1 MTEAAEGRRMSSGQE
16 TQPGS
21 GTVLSR
27 TNDHQ
32 GSGGTGTNHQDG
44 QSPMTATVS
53 RSGGTSVATTATS
66 TSAITRGPVI
76 ANANSRSVSI
86 ASVSSDG
93 SNGSYKVDTLNAD
106 VKHFKDALGR
116 LRRVFS
122 PDVEIHETK
131 RVACQEY
138 LGEVLRILR
147 AMLEKYPV
155 LQSNDLIQSAGYLIS
170 QVKEYNAQDDD
181 SMDEQVFQ
189 RALDSLAYAF
199 SNRVSDFLTRDLDS
213 ASSSSSRDKS
223 ALGLATTSLFHGDGL
238 DNFTELKEEVL
249 SPEQIDAI
257 LVRHD
262 QGVDHALQCAK
273 KWEKYAKDVMAYV
286 EKRTK
291 LDLDRARGLTAL
303 AQNIRP
309 ILKEESYLPFQ
320 SIYCTAVDQDLE
332 MCASTLDICS
342 RLQGNRFLEPLAN
355 RRSEHKKTR
364 NMLKD
369 RWTRELKLMHDTTSN
384 LQKAQ
389 SLFVEKKKE
398 YERCRDAVR
407 IAEQGAEIGAT
418 GENKVDKRKKLADE
432 ALQKVVESENYCKQ
446 CVMEAN
452 DRHRQLVIVKKEILA
467 QTRELILKCDQTM
480 KTATVSYFQLQHTLT
495 SPVPVQFQT
504 LCERSRLYE
513 PGSQFMEYVQSSLR
527 DLPTSPRLIA
537 TGMEPFNFDSEE
549 HMLYFERQN
558 QNHPRK
564 MSSSLDFGD
573 DFGHGTYKLRGD
585 KGSITSGTGPLMA
598 WTPSMGPIEPSDTDS
613 MESRESGK
621 SRDTSP
627 SSSPMVPSRRPPPGM
642 LASSEEIENDHELPI
657 TVTDSPAPNVG
668 GVGTG
673 IGGSGSGGGG
683 ASSGG
688 RSGNLGA
695 VPRRSLP
702 LSIAAK
708 SHRFRKLR
716 TPSRCRECDSYIA
729 IFKGV
734 DCQECGLC
742 AHKKC
747 LEHLPLLCGHKRLP
761 RKLPTFGVDLGH
773 HLLEVGAQV
782 PPIVIKCVN
791 EIDKRAI
798 RVEGIY
804 RKSGVKHKIDKLG
817 QAFESAPEL
826 VELSDIQPH
835 VIANAL
841 KNYMRELPEP
851 LLTFSLYNDFL
862 QVAKCFH
869 ADDNSNSVV
878 DKEEAAV
885 QELTELVRKLPR
897 NHYRT
902 LGFLI
907 HHLNRVAMEC
917 EVNNMPASNLGIVFG
932 PTLMRSAD
940 GASSLSPHLDN
951 DHQNAIIKQQ
961 SRAIELLTLHANAIF
976 GPPESVLPKDF
987 AKYTKSAP
995 DLVKRASINVPPSAS
1010 DIISSQTERR
1020 SIDTRDDFTLPGH
1033 ISERESNE
1041 DYITDE
1047 DDDAEAIPAC
1057 WLPDE
1062 SAKTK
1067 KSPLLIRGTSSPPK
1081 IIKASLKSF
1090 SGLEGVTPERLST
1103 QDSMETSQRLAKQI
1117 SEAGGVLVGGSRKS
1131 ISHDHKHH
1139 QSFFAKMGKAAQ
1151 KHSLDEDYLIPLP
1164 SQSTSQSHP
1173 ALSERVSTGD
1183 PKVNLHDV
1191 ASEPQSAP
1199 ADVLDGPATSVI
1211 TSSTSPGSGRSSLTI
1226 HNIGNRSSSLSE
1238 EHHAIS
1244 SAISV
1249 AEQRRK
1255 FLAGSISSDSTSAGR
1270 VLPTAISS
1278 SLATTSTMSSSLP
1291 TSMITNLEENRVKIQ
1306 VPGGITSSFSA
1317 GPLGGTKHH
1326 GPLTRQTST
1335 DKSRLS

>member
-1 MTEAAEGRRMSSGQE
+1 MTEASEGRRMSSGPDTPGVVTSANTPWSRADGNSSS
-16 TQPGS
+16 TQS
-21 GTVLSR
+21 SST
-27 TNDHQ
+27 
-32 GSGGTGTNHQDG
+32 
-44 QSPMTATVS
+44 
-53 RSGGTSVATTATS
+53 TTANHNS
-66 TSAITRGPVI
+66 TGRAPVI
-76 ANANSRSVSI
+76 ANANSRSVSM
-86 ASVSSDG
+86 ASVSSEG
-93 SNGSYKVDTLNAD
+93 SNGSQVVESLTSD
-106 VKHFKDALGR
+106 VKHFKEALGR
-116 LRRVFS
+116 LRRVFN
-122 PDVEIHETK
+122 PDVEVHETK

-147 AMLEKYPV
+147 LMLEKYPQ
-155 LQSNDLIQSAGYLIS
+155 LQSNDLMQSAGYLIT
-170 QVKEYNAQDDD
+170 QVKEYNAQEDDT
-181 SMDEQVFQ
+181 MDEQEFH

-199 SNRVSDFLTRDLDS
+199 SNRVSDYLNGDIDS
-213 ASSSSSRDKS
+213 TSSSSSNRDKGS
-223 ALGLATTSLFHGDGL
+223 SQHPHHHYHLPQHGGSERDE
-238 DNFTELKEEVL
+238 NAFMTAASELKEETL
-249 SPEQIDAI
+249 SPDQIDAI
-257 LVRHD
+257 LLRHD

-273 KWEKYAKDVMAYV
+273 KWEKYAKDVMSYV

-291 LDLDRARGLTAL
+291 LDLERARGLTAL

-342 RLQGNRFLEPLAN
+342 RLQGNRFVEPLAG

-389 SLFVEKKKE
+389 SLFVERKKE

-418 GENKVDKRKKLADE
+418 GENKVDKRKKLADD
-432 ALQKVVESENYCKQ
+432 ALQKVVESESYCKQ
-446 CVMEAN
+446 CVLEAN

-467 QTRELILKCDQTM
+467 QIRELILKCDQTM

-527 DLPTSPRLIA
+527 DLPTSPRLTA
-537 TGMEPFNFDSEE
+537 TGMEQPFNFDSDE
-549 HMLYFERQN
+549 HMLFFERQN

-564 MSSSLDFGD
+564 MSASIDLGD
-573 DFGHGTYKLRGD
+573 DFGSGTYKLRGE
-585 KGSITSGTGPLMA
+585 KGLSSGSGPLMA

-613 MESRESGK
+613 LESRESGK

-642 LASSEEIENDHELPI
+642 LASSEEIENEHDVPT
-657 TVTDSPAPNVG
+657 TVTDAPMPSTHSMITG
-668 GVGTG
+668 GRA
-673 IGGSGSGGGG
+673 GGGG
-683 ASSGG
+683 G
-688 RSGNLGA
+688 RGSLGA

-702 LSIAAK
+702 LSVAAK
-708 SHRFRKLR
+708 THRFRKLR

-773 HLLEVGAQV
+773 HLLEVGAQI

-826 VELSDIQPH
+826 VELGDIQPN
-835 VIANAL
+835 VIANVL

-851 LLTFSLYNDFL
+851 LLTFGLYGDFIH
-862 QVAKCFH
+862 VAKCFA
-869 ADDNSNSVV
+869 ADDNSNSSLER
-878 DKEEAAV
+878 EEVAV

-907 HHLNRVAMEC
+907 HHLNRVAKEC

-940 GASSLSPHLDN
+940 SATSLSPHMDN
-951 DHQNAIIKQQ
+951 DHQNSIIKQQ
-961 SRAIELLTLHANAIF
+961 SRTIELLTLHACAIF

-987 AKYTKSAP
+987 AKYTRGVG
-995 DLVKRASINVPPSAS
+995 DVVKRASITVPPITTSTSS
-1010 DIISSQTERR
+1010 DMIISSQTERR
-1020 SIDTRDDFTLPGH
+1020 SLDTREEFTLPGH
-1033 ISERESNE
+1033 VNEREPND
-1041 DYITDE
+1041 DYITDD

-1103 QDSMETSQRLAKQI
+1103 QDSMETTQRLSKQV
-1117 SEAGGVLVGGSRKS
+1117 SEAGGGTVGGRKS
-1131 ISHDHKHH
+1131 ISHDHKHL
-1139 QSFFAKMGKAAQ
+1139 SLFAKMGKAAQ
-1151 KHSLDEDYLIPLP
+1151 KHSLDEDYLVPLP
-1164 SQSTSQSHP
+1164 PQSTSQSHP
-1173 ALSERVSTGD
+1173 ALSERLSSGGD
-1183 PKVNLHDV
+1183 ARGGNHLLSE
-1191 ASEPQSAP
+1191 SEPLSAP
-1199 ADVLDGPATSVI
+1199 ADVLDGPSLSSVI
-1211 TSSTSPGSGRSSLTI
+1211 SSSTSPGSGRSSLTI

-1238 EHHAIS
+1238 EHHGIS

-1255 FLAGSISSDSTSAGR
+1255 FLAGSISSDSGGTQTATSS
-1270 VLPTAISS
+1270 VP
-1278 SLATTSTMSSSLP
+1278 ATITSMSSSLP
-1291 TSMITNLEENRVKIQ
+1291 TSMITNLDENRVKIQ
-1306 VPGGITSSFSA
+1306 VPGGISTSFS
-1317 GPLGGTKHH
+1317 T
-1326 GPLTRQTST
+1326 GPLTGGGGSRHGHRQHPAITRQAST
-1335 DKSRLS
+1335 DKGSHA